1 MFSILVDKYLH
12 IHEFFFIFGLLGYVH
27 INNSLFEAFITTDDL
42 GGDWRGSIAVVADNN
57 ITKKIWFGWISGRI
71 QTGMFFFSCFP
82 ISLSFRGRL
91 IIIVT
96 RGKRCSVWSS
106 FSILLRLFL
115 RFLEKIN
122 KKNKETEME
131 YLPEGYERRREFSR
145 EIQNVHILLCIKM
158 YIICIADGGGKQQK
172 ILF

>member
-1 MFSILVDKYLH
+1 MKESTIFNTTICLIGSKLFLLATNFPPIFFMYQSLEKILH
-12 IHEFFFIFGLLGYVH
+12 IHNLLFFFGLLGYVH

-71 QTGMFFFSCFP
+71 QTGMFFFIFCCFP
-82 ISLSFRGRL
+82 ISLSFGGRL

-96 RGKRCSVWSS
+96 RGSS
-106 FSILLRLFL
+106 FSVLLRLFL
-115 RFLEKIN
+115 RFLEKMN

-131 YLPEGYERRREFSR
+131 YLP
-145 EIQNVHILLCIKM
+145 
-158 YIICIADGGGKQQK
+158 GG
-172 ILF
+172 

>member
-1 MFSILVDKYLH
+1 MFSILVDEYLH

-27 INNSLFEAFITTDDL
+27 INNSLFEDFITTDDL

-71 QTGMFFFSCFP
+71 QTGMFFFIFCCFP
-82 ISLSFRGRL
+82 ISLSFGGRL

-96 RGKRCSVWSS
+96 RGSS

-131 YLPEGYERRREFSR
+131 YLPGGWKKKREFSW
-145 EIQNVHILLCIKM
+145 NSKYTYTSMH
-158 YIICIADGGGKQQK
+158 
-172 ILF
+172 